1 MRFSIA
7 LPAMLGV
14 LLLGAC
20 NDLTVGDLN
29 APGVDQTQNNSTREG
44 VLTLA
49 TGLQIGSRFG
59 VGQQNGYVATL
70 GVLGEEIYNF
80 DPADPRFIT
89 ELVYGPL
96 DGGSPAFGGNLFGQV
111 YTNVRTAYILLH
123 AMGNLSDTPPAGM
136 SPAEKEA
143 TLAYAQTMIAY
154 DLLRALNTRYDNGIP
169 IDVDIDP
176 TGPPAAIVDSGV
188 AYTHIINLLDSA
200 ATHLTNVGDA
210 PFPFKMSA
218 GFAGFDRTLTFLKFN
233 RALKARVSV
242 YRNQWND
249 ALTAL
254 SASFLD
260 TGAPLTLGV
269 YHTFT
274 TAPGDST
281 NNLFD
286 PQARALVAHPS
297 LETNAQLQI
306 DGVTPDARFVAKTTV
321 LPTTHSSSGLN
332 SNRAL
337 NVYKSPSDPVPIIRN
352 EELIL
357 LRAEAN
363 IGLGNLAAAV
373 TDINLIRQNSGNLPP
388 YAGAV
393 TQPALLAE
401 LLYNKQYSLLLEGG
415 HRWIDLRHYGLLGV
429 LPPNGTQIRESSAS
443 GTRHFFLRFPFPSN
457 ECLVRN
463 PAPATGCALE
473 PGF

>member
-14 LLLGAC
+14 TLLGAC
-20 NDLTVGDLN
+20 NDLGVGDLN
-29 APGVDQTQNNSTREG
+29 APGVNQTQNSPTRVG
-44 VLTLA
+44 VLNLA

-59 VGQQNGYVATL
+59 VGQQNGYVALL
-70 GVLGEEIYNF
+70 GITGEEVYNF

-89 ELVYGPL
+89 EMVFGPL

-111 YTNVRTAYILLH
+111 YADVRTANIMLH
-123 AMGNLSDTPPAGM
+123 AMGNLSDVPPAGM

-143 TLAYAQTMIAY
+143 TLGYAQTMMAY

-176 TGPPAAIVDSGV
+176 TGPPAAIVDSSV
-188 AYTHIINLLDSA
+188 AFQHILNLLDSA

-210 PFPFKMSA
+210 AFPFQMSA
-218 GFAGFDRTLTFLKFN
+218 GFAGFDRTLTFLTFN
-233 RALKARVSV
+233 RALRARVSV
-242 YRNQWND
+242 YRSD
-249 ALTAL
+249 YAGALTAL
-254 SASFLD
+254 SASFIS
-260 TGAPLTLGV
+260 TSAPLTLGV

-274 TAPGDST
+274 TGPGDST

-286 PQARALVAHPS
+286 PNARALVAYPS
-297 LETNAQLQI
+297 LATDAQLQV
-306 DGVTPDARFVAKTTV
+306 DGVTPDARFVAKTTL
-321 LPTTHSSSGLN
+321 LPTTHTSSGLS

-357 LRAEAN
+357 LRAEARIALN
-363 IGLGNLAAAV
+363 FADPLALA
-373 TDINLIRQNSGNLPP
+373 DINLIRQSAGNLPP
-388 YAGAV
+388 HAAFLS
-393 TQPALLAE
+393 PAEALAE
-401 LLYNKQYSLLLEGG
+401 LLYNKRYSLLFEGG
-415 HRWIDLRHYGLLGV
+415 HRWIDLRHYGLLNTLV
-429 LPPNGTQIRESSAS
+429 VEAPAS
-443 GTRHFFLRFPFPSN
+443 GATRHRFIRFPFPTN
-457 ECLVRN
+457 ECLARN
-463 PAPATGCALE
+463 PAPAKGCSLE

>member
-7 LPAMLGV
+7 LPALMSV

-29 APGVDQTQNNSTREG
+29 APGVDQTQNSPTRVG
-44 VLTLA
+44 VLNLA

-59 VGQQNGYVATL
+59 VGQQNGYVALL
-70 GVLGEEIYNF
+70 GITGEEIYNF

-89 ELVYGPL
+89 EMVFGPL
-96 DGGSPAFGGNLFGQV
+96 DGGSPAFGGNLFQV
-111 YTNVRTAYILLH
+111 YANIRTANIMLH
-123 AMGNLSDTPPAGM
+123 AMDNLSDTPPLGM

-143 TLAYAQTMIAY
+143 TLGYAQTMMAY
-154 DLLRALNTRYDNGIP
+154 DVLRALNTRYDNGTA

-176 TGPPAAIVDSGV
+176 TGPPAPIVDSGV
-188 AYTHIINLLDSA
+188 VFQHIINLLDSA

-210 PFPFKMSA
+210 AFPFQMSA
-218 GFAGFDRTLTFLKFN
+218 GFAGFDRTLTFLEFN
-233 RALKARVSV
+233 RALKARASV

-254 SASFLD
+254 GASFLD
-260 TGAPLTLGV
+260 TSAPLSLGV

-286 PQARALVAHPS
+286 PNARALVVHPS
-297 LETNAQLQI
+297 METDAQLQV
-306 DGVTPDARFVAKTTV
+306 GGTLPDKRLLDKTT
-321 LPTTHSSSGLN
+321 LLSTPKASTGLSSDRGV
-332 SNRAL
+332 

-363 IGLGNLAAAV
+363 IGLNTPASLAAAV
-373 TDINLIRQNSGNLPP
+373 TDIDFIRQNSGNLLP
-388 YAGAV
+388 YAGPV
-393 TQPALLAE
+393 THDALLAE
-401 LLYNKQYSLLLEGG
+401 LLYNKRYSLFFEGG
-415 HRWIDLRHYGLLGV
+415 HRWIDMRHYGLLGT
-429 LPPNGTQIRESSAS
+429 LPRESTAS
-443 GTRHFFLRFPFPSN
+443 GDRHFFLRFPFPTN
-457 ECLVRN
+457 ECLARS
-463 PAPATGCALE
+463 PAPAQGCAQE
-473 PGF
+473 FGF

>member
-7 LPAMLGV
+7 LPATLGV

-29 APGVDQTQNNSTREG
+29 APGVDQTQNTPTRAG
-44 VLTLA
+44 VLSLA

-70 GVLGEEIYNF
+70 GVVGEEIYNF

-89 ELVYGPL
+89 ELVFGPL
-96 DGGSPAFGGNLFGQV
+96 DGGSPAFGGNLFAQL
-111 YTNVRTAYILLH
+111 YANIRTANIMLH
-123 AMGNLSDTPPAGM
+123 AMGNLSDTPPTGM

-143 TLAYAQTMIAY
+143 TLGYAQTLMAY
-154 DLLRALNTRYDNGIP
+154 DVLRALNTRWDNGIP

-176 TGPPAAIVDSGV
+176 TGAPAAIVDT
-188 AYTHIINLLDSA
+188 ATAFTHIINLLDSA

-210 PFPFKMSA
+210 PFPFQMSA
-218 GFAGFDRTLTFLKFN
+218 GYAGFDRTLTFLTFN
-233 RALKARVSV
+233 RALRARVSV
-242 YRNQWND
+242 YRSD
-249 ALTAL
+249 YAGALTAL
-254 SASFLD
+254 AASFLN

-269 YHTFT
+269 YHTFSA
-274 TAPGDST
+274 APGDST

-286 PQARALVAHPS
+286 PQSRALVAYPS
-297 LETNAQLQI
+297 LETDAQLQI
-306 DGVTPDARFVAKTTV
+306 DGITKDGRFVAKTTL
-321 LPTTHSSSGLN
+321 LPTTHTSSGLS

-337 NVYKSPSDPVPIIRN
+337 NVYHGPSDPVPIIRN

-373 TDINLIRQNSGNLPP
+373 TDINLIRQNPQANLPP
-388 YAGAV
+388 YAGLV

-401 LLYNKQYSLLLEGG
+401 LLYNKRYSLLFEGG
-415 HRWIDLRHYGLLGV
+415 HRWIDLRHYGLLGTLV
-429 LPPNGTQIRESSAS
+429 RESTAS
-443 GTRHFFLRFPFPSN
+443 GNRHFFIRFPFPTN

-463 PAPATGCALE
+463 PPPASGCVPE

>member
-7 LPAMLGV
+7 LPALMGV

-29 APGVDQTQNNSTREG
+29 APGVDQTQNNPTRVG
-44 VLTLA
+44 VLNLA

-70 GVLGEEIYNF
+70 GVVGEEIYNF

-111 YTNVRTAYILLH
+111 YANVRTANILLQ
-123 AMGNLSDTPPAGM
+123 AMGNLSNTPPAGM

-188 AYTHIINLLDSA
+188 ALTHIVNLLDSA

-210 PFPFKMSA
+210 SFPFQMSA

-260 TGAPLTLGV
+260 TSAPLSLGV

-286 PQARALVAHPS
+286 PNARALVVHPS
-297 LETNAQLQI
+297 METDAQLQAGGAL
-306 DGVTPDARFVAKTTV
+306 DERLLDKTTV
-321 LPTTHSSSGLN
+321 LSPAHASTGLSSD
-332 SNRAL
+332 RAV
-337 NVYKSPSDPVPIIRN
+337 NVYKGPSDPVPIIRN

-363 IGLGNLAAAV
+363 IGLGNLPAAL
-373 TDINLIRQNSGNLPP
+373 TDINFIRQNSGKLPL

-401 LLYNKQYSLLLEGG
+401 LLYNKQYSLFFEGG
-415 HRWIDLRHYGLLGV
+415 HRWIDLRHYGLLGT
-429 LPPNGTQIRESSAS
+429 LTRESSKS
-443 GTRHFFLRFPFPSN
+443 GTRHFFLRFPFPTN
-457 ECLVRN
+457 ECLARN